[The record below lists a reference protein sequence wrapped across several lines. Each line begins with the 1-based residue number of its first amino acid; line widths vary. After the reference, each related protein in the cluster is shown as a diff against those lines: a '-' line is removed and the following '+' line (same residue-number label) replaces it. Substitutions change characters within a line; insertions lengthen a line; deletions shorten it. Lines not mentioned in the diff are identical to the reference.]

1 MLKAYDTQAPKKAT
15 NLSINAELLSKART
29 MNINLSAALQQALLE
44 AIASSQREQ
53 WLVENRAA
61 IAAYNDHVDK
71 HGAFSDGM
79 RTS

>member
-79 RTS
+79 RTF